1 MNIGFDA
8 KRAAQNRTGLGNY
21 SRFVIRI
28 LSEKFAGNQYH
39 LYTPKPHRMPYLQ
52 EIPTLKHL
60 FLHFPPQ
67 GIWSRIRSL
76 WRVWGI
82 TKDIQKDGIQIF
94 HGLSNEL
101 PLNIG
106 TPEQRKM
113 KAGGKGCKY
122 IVTIHDLIFIH
133 TPQYY
138 HWIDRQIYN
147 FKFRRACRCAD
158 RVIAVSEYTKQE
170 IMHYYHTPESKI
182 DVVYQGC
189 DPVFSQ
195 EIEEGKLQE
204 VKARYQLPD
213 KFVLYVGSIE
223 ERKNLMLVAKAM
235 AELNRRNRSQG
246 NQGSLESQGSQGS
259 QGNQN
264 QAQNQ
269 DAAAIHVVAVG
280 RRTVY
285 VDQIQDFLKAQGI
298 DYLFHF
304 YHQVPYA
311 DLPSFYKWASTF
323 AYPSRIEGFGIP
335 LLEAISSGV
344 PAIGCTGSCLEE
356 AGGPNSIYVNPDDA
370 KGMAD
375 AILRTCTD
383 EPLRQHMISEGKKYA
398 LNFSDEKLSHD
409 LMKVYESLSE

>member
-106 TPEQRKM
+106 TPEKRKM

-122 IVTIHDLIFIH
+122 IVTVHDLIFIH

-235 AELNRRNRSQG
+235 AELNRR
-246 NQGSLESQGSQGS
+246 
-259 QGNQN
+259 
-264 QAQNQ
+264 
-269 DAAAIHVVAVG
+269 AAIHVVAVG
-280 RRTVY
+280 RRTAY

-298 DYLFHF
+298 DHLFHF

-409 LMKVYESLSE
+409 LMKVYENLSE

>member
-122 IVTIHDLIFIH
+122 IVTVHDLIFIH

-235 AELNRRNRSQG
+235 AELNRR
-246 NQGSLESQGSQGS
+246 
-259 QGNQN
+259 
-264 QAQNQ
+264 
-269 DAAAIHVVAVG
+269 AAIHVVAVG
-280 RRTVY
+280 RRTAY

-304 YHQVPYA
+304 FHQVPYA

-398 LNFSDEKLSHD
+398 LNFSDEELSHD
-409 LMKVYESLSE
+409 LMKVYENLSE

>member
-122 IVTIHDLIFIH
+122 IVTVHDLIFIH

-158 RVIAVSEYTKQE
+158 RVIAVSEYTKKE

-235 AELNRRNRSQG
+235 AELNRR
-246 NQGSLESQGSQGS
+246 
-259 QGNQN
+259 
-264 QAQNQ
+264 
-269 DAAAIHVVAVG
+269 AAIHVVAVG
-280 RRTVY
+280 RRTAY
-285 VDQIQDFLKAQGI
+285 VDQIQDFLKAQGT
-298 DYLFHF
+298 DHLFHF
-304 YHQVPYA
+304 YYQVPYA

-409 LMKVYESLSE
+409 LMKVYENLSE

>member
-106 TPEQRKM
+106 TPEKRKM

-235 AELNRRNRSQG
+235 AELNRR
-246 NQGSLESQGSQGS
+246 
-259 QGNQN
+259 
-264 QAQNQ
+264 
-269 DAAAIHVVAVG
+269 AAIHVVAVG
-280 RRTVY
+280 RRTAY

-298 DYLFHF
+298 DHLFHF

-409 LMKVYESLSE
+409 LMKVYENLSE

>member
-106 TPEQRKM
+106 TPEKRKM

-235 AELNRRNRSQG
+235 AELNRR
-246 NQGSLESQGSQGS
+246 
-259 QGNQN
+259 
-264 QAQNQ
+264 
-269 DAAAIHVVAVG
+269 AAIHVVAVG
-280 RRTVY
+280 RRTAY

-298 DYLFHF
+298 DHLFHF

-375 AILRTCTD
+375 AILRTCTN

-409 LMKVYESLSE
+409 LMKVYENLSE

>member
-113 KAGGKGCKY
+113 KTGGKGCKY
-122 IVTIHDLIFIH
+122 IVTVHDLIFIH

-170 IMHYYHTPESKI
+170 IMHYYHTPENKI

-235 AELNRRNRSQG
+235 AELNRR
-246 NQGSLESQGSQGS
+246 
-259 QGNQN
+259 
-264 QAQNQ
+264 
-269 DAAAIHVVAVG
+269 AAIHVVAVG
-280 RRTVY
+280 RRTAY

-298 DYLFHF
+298 DHLFHF

-398 LNFSDEKLSHD
+398 LNFSDEKLSND
-409 LMKVYESLSE
+409 LMKVYENLSE

>member
-67 GIWSRIRSL
+67 GIWSRLRSL

-82 TKDIQKDGIQIF
+82 TTDIQKDGIHIF

-122 IVTIHDLIFIH
+122 IVTVHDLIFIH

-147 FKFRRACRCAD
+147 FKFRRACLCAD
-158 RVIAVSEYTKQE
+158 RIIAVSEYTKQE

-195 EIEEGKLQE
+195 KIEEGKLQE

-235 AELNRRNRSQG
+235 AKLNRR
-246 NQGSLESQGSQGS
+246 
-259 QGNQN
+259 
-264 QAQNQ
+264 
-269 DAAAIHVVAVG
+269 AAIHVVAVG
-280 RRTVY
+280 RRTAY
-285 VDQIQDFLKAQGI
+285 VDKIQDFLKAQGI
-298 DYLFHF
+298 EHLFHF

-356 AGGPNSIYVNPDDA
+356 AGGPNSIYVNPNDA
-370 KGMAD
+370 QGMAD

-383 EPLRQHMISEGKKYA
+383 EDLRQHMISEGKKYA

-409 LMKVYESLSE
+409 LMKVYENLSE

>member
-122 IVTIHDLIFIH
+122 IVTLHDLIFIH

-147 FKFRRACRCAD
+147 FKFRHACRCAD

-195 EIEEGKLQE
+195 KIEEGKLQE

-235 AELNRRNRSQG
+235 AKLNRR
-246 NQGSLESQGSQGS
+246 
-259 QGNQN
+259 
-264 QAQNQ
+264 
-269 DAAAIHVVAVG
+269 AAIHVVAVG
-280 RRTVY
+280 RRTAY
-285 VDQIQDFLKAQGI
+285 VDKIQDFLKAQGI
-298 DYLFHF
+298 EHLFHF

-356 AGGPNSIYVNPDDA
+356 AGGPNSIYVNPNDA
-370 KGMAD
+370 QGMAD

-383 EPLRQHMISEGKKYA
+383 EDLRQHMISEGKKYA

-409 LMKVYESLSE
+409 LMKVYENLSE

>member
-204 VKARYQLPD
+204 VKARYQFPD

-235 AELNRRNRSQG
+235 AELNRR
-246 NQGSLESQGSQGS
+246 
-259 QGNQN
+259 
-264 QAQNQ
+264 
-269 DAAAIHVVAVG
+269 AAIHVVAVG
-280 RRTVY
+280 RRTAY

>member
-60 FLHFPPQ
+60 FLHFPPR

-113 KAGGKGCKY
+113 KAGDKGCKY
-122 IVTIHDLIFIH
+122 IVTLHDLIFIH

-235 AELNRRNRSQG
+235 AELNRR
-246 NQGSLESQGSQGS
+246 
-259 QGNQN
+259 
-264 QAQNQ
+264 
-269 DAAAIHVVAVG
+269 AAIHVVAVG
-280 RRTVY
+280 RRTAY

-356 AGGPNSIYVNPDDA
+356 AGGPDSIYVNPDDA

>member
-67 GIWSRIRSL
+67 GIWSRLRSL

-82 TKDIQKDGIQIF
+82 TKDIQKDGIHIF

-122 IVTIHDLIFIH
+122 IVTVHDLIFIH

-223 ERKNLMLVAKAM
+223 ERKNLILVAKAM
-235 AELNRRNRSQG
+235 AKLNRR
-246 NQGSLESQGSQGS
+246 
-259 QGNQN
+259 
-264 QAQNQ
+264 
-269 DAAAIHVVAVG
+269 AAIHVVAVG
-280 RRTVY
+280 RRTAY
-285 VDQIQDFLKAQGI
+285 VDKIQDFLKAQGI
-298 DYLFHF
+298 EHLFHF

-370 KGMAD
+370 QGMAD

-383 EPLRQHMISEGKKYA
+383 EDLRQHMISEGKKYA

-409 LMKVYESLSE
+409 LMRVYENLSE

>member
-67 GIWSRIRSL
+67 GIWSRLRSL

-235 AELNRRNRSQG
+235 AELNRR
-246 NQGSLESQGSQGS
+246 
-259 QGNQN
+259 
-264 QAQNQ
+264 
-269 DAAAIHVVAVG
+269 AAIHVVAVG
-280 RRTVY
+280 RRTAY

-298 DYLFHF
+298 DHLFHF

-409 LMKVYESLSE
+409 LMKVYENLSE

>member
-67 GIWSRIRSL
+67 GIWSRLRSL

-82 TKDIQKDGIQIF
+82 TKDIQKDGIHIF

-122 IVTIHDLIFIH
+122 IVTVHDLIFIH

-147 FKFRRACRCAD
+147 FKFRRACLCAD
-158 RVIAVSEYTKQE
+158 RIIAVSEYTKQE

-195 EIEEGKLQE
+195 KIEEGKLQE

-235 AELNRRNRSQG
+235 AKLNRR
-246 NQGSLESQGSQGS
+246 
-259 QGNQN
+259 
-264 QAQNQ
+264 
-269 DAAAIHVVAVG
+269 AAIHVVAVG
-280 RRTVY
+280 RRTAY
-285 VDQIQDFLKAQGI
+285 VDKIQDFLKAQGI
-298 DYLFHF
+298 EHLFHF

-356 AGGPNSIYVNPDDA
+356 AGGPNSIYVNPNDA
-370 KGMAD
+370 QGMAD

-383 EPLRQHMISEGKKYA
+383 EDLRQHMISEGKKYA

-409 LMKVYESLSE
+409 LMKVYENLSE

>member
-113 KAGGKGCKY
+113 KTGGKGCKY

-235 AELNRRNRSQG
+235 AELNRR
-246 NQGSLESQGSQGS
+246 
-259 QGNQN
+259 
-264 QAQNQ
+264 
-269 DAAAIHVVAVG
+269 AAIHVVAVG
-280 RRTVY
+280 RRTAY

-298 DYLFHF
+298 DHLFHF

-370 KGMAD
+370 KGMAN

-409 LMKVYESLSE
+409 LMKVYENLSE

>member
-122 IVTIHDLIFIH
+122 IVTVHDLIFIH

-147 FKFRRACRCAD
+147 FKFRRACWCAD

-235 AELNRRNRSQG
+235 AELNRR
-246 NQGSLESQGSQGS
+246 
-259 QGNQN
+259 
-264 QAQNQ
+264 
-269 DAAAIHVVAVG
+269 AAIHVVAVG
-280 RRTVY
+280 RRTAY

-298 DYLFHF
+298 DHLFHF

-311 DLPSFYKWASTF
+311 DLPAFYKWASTF

-335 LLEAISSGV
+335 LLEAISSGI

-409 LMKVYESLSE
+409 LMKVYENLSE

>member
-235 AELNRRNRSQG
+235 AELNRR
-246 NQGSLESQGSQGS
+246 
-259 QGNQN
+259 
-264 QAQNQ
+264 
-269 DAAAIHVVAVG
+269 AAIHVVAVG
-280 RRTVY
+280 RRTAY

-409 LMKVYESLSE
+409 LMKVYENLSE

>member
-235 AELNRRNRSQG
+235 AELNRR
-246 NQGSLESQGSQGS
+246 
-259 QGNQN
+259 
-264 QAQNQ
+264 
-269 DAAAIHVVAVG
+269 AAIHVVAVG
-280 RRTVY
+280 RHTAY

-298 DYLFHF
+298 DHLFHF

-398 LNFSDEKLSHD
+398 LNFSDEKLSND
-409 LMKVYESLSE
+409 LMKVYENLSE

>member
-21 SRFVIRI
+21 SRFVIRV

-235 AELNRRNRSQG
+235 AELNRR
-246 NQGSLESQGSQGS
+246 
-259 QGNQN
+259 
-264 QAQNQ
+264 
-269 DAAAIHVVAVG
+269 AAIHVVAVG
-280 RRTVY
+280 RRTAY

-298 DYLFHF
+298 DHLFHF

>member
-235 AELNRRNRSQG
+235 AELNRR
-246 NQGSLESQGSQGS
+246 
-259 QGNQN
+259 
-264 QAQNQ
+264 
-269 DAAAIHVVAVG
+269 AAIHVVAVG
-280 RRTVY
+280 RRTAY

-298 DYLFHF
+298 DHLFHF

-311 DLPSFYKWASTF
+311 DLPAFYKWASTF

-409 LMKVYESLSE
+409 LMKVYENLSE

>member
-28 LSEKFAGNQYH
+28 LSEKFTGNQYH

-67 GIWSRIRSL
+67 GIWSRLRSL

-82 TKDIQKDGIQIF
+82 TKDIQKDGIHIF

-122 IVTIHDLIFIH
+122 IVTVHDLIFIH

-147 FKFRRACRCAD
+147 FKFRRACLCAD

-195 EIEEGKLQE
+195 KIEEGKLQE

-235 AELNRRNRSQG
+235 AKLNRR
-246 NQGSLESQGSQGS
+246 
-259 QGNQN
+259 
-264 QAQNQ
+264 
-269 DAAAIHVVAVG
+269 AAIHVVAVG
-280 RRTVY
+280 RRTAY
-285 VDQIQDFLKAQGI
+285 VDKIQDFLKAQGI
-298 DYLFHF
+298 EHLFHF

-356 AGGPNSIYVNPDDA
+356 AGGPNSIYVNPNDA
-370 KGMAD
+370 QGMAD

-383 EPLRQHMISEGKKYA
+383 EDLRQHMISEGKKYA

-409 LMKVYESLSE
+409 LMKVYENLSE

>member
-122 IVTIHDLIFIH
+122 IVTLHDLIFIH

-138 HWIDRQIYN
+138 HWMDRQIYN

-235 AELNRRNRSQG
+235 AELNRR
-246 NQGSLESQGSQGS
+246 
-259 QGNQN
+259 
-264 QAQNQ
+264 
-269 DAAAIHVVAVG
+269 AAIHVVAVG
-280 RRTVY
+280 RRTAY

-383 EPLRQHMISEGKKYA
+383 ETLRQHMISEGKKYA

-409 LMKVYESLSE
+409 LMKVYENLSE

>member
-21 SRFVIRI
+21 SRFVIRV

-122 IVTIHDLIFIH
+122 IVTLHDLIFIH

-235 AELNRRNRSQG
+235 AELNRR
-246 NQGSLESQGSQGS
+246 
-259 QGNQN
+259 
-264 QAQNQ
+264 
-269 DAAAIHVVAVG
+269 AAIHVVAVG
-280 RRTVY
+280 RHTAY

-298 DYLFHF
+298 DHLFHF

-398 LNFSDEKLSHD
+398 LNFSDEKLSND
-409 LMKVYESLSE
+409 LMKVYENLSE

>member
-67 GIWSRIRSL
+67 GIWSRLRSL

-82 TKDIQKDGIQIF
+82 TKDIQKDGIHIF

-113 KAGGKGCKY
+113 KADGKECKY
-122 IVTIHDLIFIH
+122 IVTVHDLIFIH

-195 EIEEGKLQE
+195 KIEEGKLQE

-235 AELNRRNRSQG
+235 AKLNRR
-246 NQGSLESQGSQGS
+246 
-259 QGNQN
+259 
-264 QAQNQ
+264 
-269 DAAAIHVVAVG
+269 AAIHVVAVG
-280 RRTVY
+280 RRTAY
-285 VDQIQDFLKAQGI
+285 VDKIQDFLKAQGI
-298 DYLFHF
+298 EHLFHF

-370 KGMAD
+370 QGMAD

-383 EPLRQHMISEGKKYA
+383 EDLRQHMISEGKKYA

-409 LMKVYESLSE
+409 LMRVYENLTE

>member
-122 IVTIHDLIFIH
+122 IVTLHDLIFIH

-147 FKFRRACRCAD
+147 FKFRHACRCAD

-195 EIEEGKLQE
+195 KIEEGKLQE

-235 AELNRRNRSQG
+235 AKLNRR
-246 NQGSLESQGSQGS
+246 
-259 QGNQN
+259 
-264 QAQNQ
+264 
-269 DAAAIHVVAVG
+269 AAIHVVAVG
-280 RRTVY
+280 RRTAY
-285 VDQIQDFLKAQGI
+285 VDKIQDFLKAQGI
-298 DYLFHF
+298 EHLFHF

-370 KGMAD
+370 QGMAD

-383 EPLRQHMISEGKKYA
+383 EDLRQHMISEGKKYA

-409 LMKVYESLSE
+409 LMKVYENLSE

>member
-158 RVIAVSEYTKQE
+158 RVIAVSEYTKKE

-223 ERKNLMLVAKAM
+223 ERKNLMLVAKAI
-235 AELNRRNRSQG
+235 AELNRR
-246 NQGSLESQGSQGS
+246 
-259 QGNQN
+259 
-264 QAQNQ
+264 
-269 DAAAIHVVAVG
+269 AAIHVVAVG
-280 RRTVY
+280 RRTAY

-298 DYLFHF
+298 DHLFHF

-311 DLPSFYKWASTF
+311 DLPAFYKWASTF

-409 LMKVYESLSE
+409 LMKVYENLSE

>member
-101 PLNIG
+101 PLNIR

-235 AELNRRNRSQG
+235 AELNRR
-246 NQGSLESQGSQGS
+246 
-259 QGNQN
+259 
-264 QAQNQ
+264 
-269 DAAAIHVVAVG
+269 AAIHVVAVG
-280 RRTVY
+280 RRTAY

-383 EPLRQHMISEGKKYA
+383 EPLRQHMINEGKKYA

-409 LMKVYESLSE
+409 LMKVYENLSE

>member
-28 LSEKFAGNQYH
+28 LSEKFTGNQYH

-67 GIWSRIRSL
+67 GIWSRLRSL

-82 TKDIQKDGIQIF
+82 TKDIQKDGIHIF

-113 KAGGKGCKY
+113 KAGDKGCKY
-122 IVTIHDLIFIH
+122 IVTVHDLIFIH

-147 FKFRRACRCAD
+147 FKFRRACLCAD

-195 EIEEGKLQE
+195 KIEEGKLQE

-235 AELNRRNRSQG
+235 AKLNRR
-246 NQGSLESQGSQGS
+246 
-259 QGNQN
+259 
-264 QAQNQ
+264 
-269 DAAAIHVVAVG
+269 AAIHVVAVG
-280 RRTVY
+280 RRTAY
-285 VDQIQDFLKAQGI
+285 VDKIQDFLKAQGI
-298 DYLFHF
+298 EHLFHF

-356 AGGPNSIYVNPDDA
+356 AGGPNSIYVNPNDA
-370 KGMAD
+370 QGMAD

-383 EPLRQHMISEGKKYA
+383 EDLRQHMISEGKKYA

-409 LMKVYESLSE
+409 LMRVYENLSE

>member
-67 GIWSRIRSL
+67 GIWSRLRSL

-82 TKDIQKDGIQIF
+82 TKDIQKDGIHIF

-122 IVTIHDLIFIH
+122 IVTVHDLIFIH

-147 FKFRRACRCAD
+147 FKFRRACLCAD
-158 RVIAVSEYTKQE
+158 RIIAVSEYTKQE

-195 EIEEGKLQE
+195 KIEEGKLQE

-235 AELNRRNRSQG
+235 AKLNRR
-246 NQGSLESQGSQGS
+246 
-259 QGNQN
+259 
-264 QAQNQ
+264 
-269 DAAAIHVVAVG
+269 AAIHVVAVG
-280 RRTVY
+280 RRTAY
-285 VDQIQDFLKAQGI
+285 VDKIQDFLKAQGI
-298 DYLFHF
+298 EHLFHF

-356 AGGPNSIYVNPDDA
+356 AGGPNSIYVNPNDA
-370 KGMAD
+370 QGMAD

-383 EPLRQHMISEGKKYA
+383 EDLRQHMISEGKKYA
-398 LNFSDEKLSHD
+398 LNFSDEKLIHD
-409 LMKVYESLSE
+409 LMKVYENLSE

>member
-113 KAGGKGCKY
+113 KTGGKGCKY
-122 IVTIHDLIFIH
+122 IVTVHDLIFIH

-235 AELNRRNRSQG
+235 AELNRR
-246 NQGSLESQGSQGS
+246 
-259 QGNQN
+259 
-264 QAQNQ
+264 
-269 DAAAIHVVAVG
+269 AAIHVVAVG
-280 RRTVY
+280 RRTAY

-298 DYLFHF
+298 DHLFHF

-383 EPLRQHMISEGKKYA
+383 ETLRQHMISEGKKYA
-398 LNFSDEKLSHD
+398 LNFSDEKLSND
-409 LMKVYESLSE
+409 LMKVYENLSE

>member
-67 GIWSRIRSL
+67 GKWSRLRSL

-82 TKDIQKDGIQIF
+82 TKDIQKDGIHIF

-122 IVTIHDLIFIH
+122 IVTVHDLIFIH

-147 FKFRRACRCAD
+147 FKFRRACLCAD

-195 EIEEGKLQE
+195 KIEEGKLQE

-235 AELNRRNRSQG
+235 AKLNRR
-246 NQGSLESQGSQGS
+246 
-259 QGNQN
+259 
-264 QAQNQ
+264 
-269 DAAAIHVVAVG
+269 AAIHVVAVG
-280 RRTVY
+280 RRTAY
-285 VDQIQDFLKAQGI
+285 VDKIQDFLKAQGI
-298 DYLFHF
+298 EHLFHF

-370 KGMAD
+370 QGMAD

-383 EPLRQHMISEGKKYA
+383 EDLRQHMISEGKKYA

-409 LMKVYESLSE
+409 LMKVYENLSE

>member
-28 LSEKFAGNQYH
+28 LSEKFAGNQFH

-195 EIEEGKLQE
+195 EIEAGKLQE
-204 VKARYQLPD
+204 VKAKYQLPD

-235 AELNRRNRSQG
+235 AELNRR
-246 NQGSLESQGSQGS
+246 
-259 QGNQN
+259 
-264 QAQNQ
+264 
-269 DAAAIHVVAVG
+269 AAIHVVAVG
-280 RRTVY
+280 RRTAY

-298 DYLFHF
+298 DHLFHF

>member
-122 IVTIHDLIFIH
+122 IVTVHDLIFIH

-235 AELNRRNRSQG
+235 AELNRR
-246 NQGSLESQGSQGS
+246 
-259 QGNQN
+259 
-264 QAQNQ
+264 
-269 DAAAIHVVAVG
+269 AAIHVVAVG
-280 RRTVY
+280 RRTAY

-298 DYLFHF
+298 DHLFHF

-311 DLPSFYKWASTF
+311 DLPSFYKWASAF

-409 LMKVYESLSE
+409 LMKVYENLSE

>member
-235 AELNRRNRSQG
+235 AELNRR
-246 NQGSLESQGSQGS
+246 
-259 QGNQN
+259 
-264 QAQNQ
+264 
-269 DAAAIHVVAVG
+269 AAIHVVAVG
-280 RRTVY
+280 RRTAY

-298 DYLFHF
+298 DHLFHF

-409 LMKVYESLSE
+409 LMTVYESLSE